1 MISQVS
7 TEQFPI
13 TASEQDVILPG
24 WYSWQQFKALEAV
37 MEEVSGV
44 RICYLDG
51 CVELMTLSENHEM
64 IKSIISLLLGLYF
77 LHKKIEFIPV
87 GSATRSDEM
96 KAVSFEPDESYYI
109 GEKKEHPDLAIEII
123 ISSRNFNKSEK
134 YQRFQIQEVWFW
146 RNDQLS
152 IYRLNNENYEEI
164 SHSQLLPEL
173 DINSFVNCVKMQSK
187 LEAMTTFLQSL
198 TKID

>member
-13 TASEQDVILPG
+13 TTSEQDVILPG

-44 RICYLDG
+44 KICYLDG

-77 LHKKIEFIPV
+77 LQKQIEFIPV

-96 KAVSFEPDESYYI
+96 KAVSFEPDESYYL
-109 GEKKEHPDLAIEII
+109 GEQKEHPDLAIEVI
-123 ISSRNFNKSEK
+123 ISSGNFNKLEK
-134 YQRFQIQEVWFW
+134 YKRFKIPEVWFW

-164 SHSQLLPEL
+164 SHSDLLPEL
-173 DINSFVNCVKMQSK
+173 DINLFVNCVKMPSK
-187 LEAMTTFLQSL
+187 LEAMTTFLQNL
-198 TKID
+198 TKTD